1 MYGFSPIRNV
11 VVLVLIL
18 AVSLCLFLPLSASC
32 RGCALSIFFFI
43 LLESDT

>member
-1 MYGFSPIRNV
+1 MYGFFPIINV

-18 AVSLCLFLPLSASC
+18 VVSVCLFLPLSSSC
-32 RGCALSIFFFI
+32 RGCALSIFFFV